1 MGCVSETTDAQA
13 AIEAPPSAQHPAKKE
28 ENAAGL
34 DAADIESDDD
44 AEFFASLDET
54 SWHMLDSAASQS
66 LEPTS
71 SQVGPCEG
79 KPDPDEAPAEPAPA
93 AMPAFQRANG
103 KRFSRPSDTAM
114 QQAAKRLRLDEAD
127 TAEPPIAR
135 ARMEAA
141 QAKRPRV
148 SGARDTVDQASV
160 PPPAS
165 QPLGA
170 STQGNLPSATQYG
183 AFSQKPTSCARS
195 PPPATPDRTQ
205 TLSRIRRSPFVH
217 TPGNRPAR
225 TLGDSPLRKPL
236 SLGITPR
243 TQRSGIGA
251 GTPSRATF
259 VTPFRKDRGLR
270 AAPAAGSP
278 SGGKAP
284 PPRTVFDLTSSGP
297 RHSLAD
303 EGLTPHALTWE
314 SARSQ
319 GVPLEACVVL
329 NDPPSA
335 AQYHFAGAEGRPLG
349 TAQACAALQQ
359 AGCRA
364 VSSKWVQNHWHM
376 LLWKFAAQAAARP
389 QLARTY
395 WSWDRML
402 SQLRYRYE
410 REVHRHE
417 HSVVKRIQEHT
428 ASAARPM
435 VLCVHQVLRFEDPE
449 SAADGATV
457 MLELSDGWYR
467 IRAELDAPL
476 RRAVAARRIRRGHK
490 LGIAGA
496 RLNSLDDGTPVLDAL
511 NTSDLRLSA
520 NSTALARWDARM
532 GFQRTPFVSSL
543 RRVMSDGGSIAAMD
557 ICLDRI
563 YPIGFVE
570 GRPDARGNP
579 VPTGPEHGVE
589 EEEERRATWN
599 RRRLAAREQLAQS
612 AARLERVIAVLE
624 AHVLPCEP
632 LDTNM
637 TKGASGGAAG
647 PS

>member
-1 MGCVSETTDAQA
+1 
-13 AIEAPPSAQHPAKKE
+13 
-28 ENAAGL
+28 
-34 DAADIESDDD
+34 
-44 AEFFASLDET
+44 
-54 SWHMLDSAASQS
+54 
-66 LEPTS
+66 
-71 SQVGPCEG
+71 
-79 KPDPDEAPAEPAPA
+79 
-93 AMPAFQRANG
+93 
-103 KRFSRPSDTAM
+103 
-114 QQAAKRLRLDEAD
+114 
-127 TAEPPIAR
+127 
-135 ARMEAA
+135 
-141 QAKRPRV
+141 
-148 SGARDTVDQASV
+148 
-160 PPPAS
+160 
-165 QPLGA
+165 
-170 STQGNLPSATQYG
+170 
-183 AFSQKPTSCARS
+183 
-195 PPPATPDRTQ
+195 
-205 TLSRIRRSPFVH
+205 
-217 TPGNRPAR
+217 
-225 TLGDSPLRKPL
+225 
-236 SLGITPR
+236 
-243 TQRSGIGA
+243 
-251 GTPSRATF
+251 
-259 VTPFRKDRGLR
+259 
-270 AAPAAGSP
+270 
-278 SGGKAP
+278 
-284 PPRTVFDLTSSGP
+284 
-297 RHSLAD
+297 
-303 EGLTPHALTWE
+303 
-314 SARSQ
+314 
-319 GVPLEACVVL
+319 
-329 NDPPSA
+329 
-335 AQYHFAGAEGRPLG
+335 
-349 TAQACAALQQ
+349 
-359 AGCRA
+359 
-364 VSSKWVQNHWHM
+364 M